1 MSDQDMRGFGQGVSV
16 VRLAATPV
24 SFQEGVQGFFEGAH
38 MQYWRNRKGVKA
50 YLRLC
55 RTVDTKAR
63 KLETTLAIMEAAMVE
78 EDGQAAIA
86 RRNALREA
94 QKEIAPYLDY
104 FALFTSQIER
114 RILQGETIPQQE
126 KVFSIFRPY
135 TRWISKGKAGTP
147 VELGVPVAII
157 EDWYQFVLGHV
168 ILWEGSDGDIAEEL
182 VIQVQKHVPELRI
195 TSFDRDFYSHNL
207 RTRLD
212 QLLDVTA
219 MPKAGNMTK
228 AERTRQ
234 PVAEFKEARRRHP
247 GMESAM
253 NNLNQRGLDRVRV
266 VSKEEFERVVG
277 TAVVAANIQCI
288 GALERERERS

>member
-1 MSDQDMRGFGQGVSV
+1 
-16 VRLAATPV
+16 
-24 SFQEGVQGFFEGAH
+24 
-38 MQYWRNRKGVKA
+38 
-50 YLRLC
+50 
-55 RTVDTKAR
+55 
-63 KLETTLAIMEAAMVE
+63 MVE

-94 QKEIAPYLDY
+94 QKEIATVLDY
-104 FALFTSQIER
+104 LALFTSQIER

-157 EDWYQFVLGHV
+157 EDWHQFVLGHV
-168 ILWEGSDGDIAEEL
+168 ILWDGSDGDIAEEL

-195 TSFDRDFYSHNL
+195 TSFDRGFYNHNL

-219 MPKAGNMTK
+219 MPKTGNMTK

-234 PVAEFKEARRRHP
+234 SVAEFKEARRRHP
-247 GMESAM
+247 GVESAM
-253 NNLNQRGLDRVRV
+253 NNLNQRGLERVRV
-266 VSKEEFERVVG
+266 VSKEDFERVVG
-277 TAVVAANIQCI
+277 TAVVAANIQRI
-288 GALERERERS
+288 GALERERDRKREKRRRQRLAA